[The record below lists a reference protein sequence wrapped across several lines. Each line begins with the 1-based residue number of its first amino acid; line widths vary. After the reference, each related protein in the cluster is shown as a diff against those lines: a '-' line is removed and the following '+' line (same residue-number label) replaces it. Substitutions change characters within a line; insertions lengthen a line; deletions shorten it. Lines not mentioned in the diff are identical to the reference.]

1 MTFYGA
7 PPGRY
12 GCCACGADLG
22 PITEPPPKHRVIDAC
37 GWPLDWCEACWR
49 RGGEGM
55 NRGDFVMGPDGAS
68 ERARRRHALDAQR
81 RDVRADIKRWLD

>member
-1 MTFYGA
+1 MT
-7 PPGRY
+7 GRTRVT
-12 GCCACGADLG
+12 LG
-22 PITEPPPKHRVIDAC
+22 KGSES